1 MCVFFF
7 SSRRRH
13 TRGALVTGVQTCALP
28 ISDGGR
34 LDLAQL
40 EGERRRDMST
50 RDLGLADVELPRL
63 TVMVGENLGADA
75 TFLALLLCRV
85 GGEALVRR
93 IGRHTGGTA
102 PGRGFV
108 SRSPLRIQEGPMHI
122 LLKMMDERKREVE
135 RHSV

>member
-50 RDLGLADVELPRL
+50 LDLGLADVELPRL
-63 TVMVGENLGADA
+63 TVMVGETLGADA
-75 TFLALLLCRV
+75 TFLALFLCRV
-85 GGEALVRR
+85 GGEAIVRR
-93 IGRHTGGTA
+93 TARQTGRTAPRIGFVVRAPLRFEEGHEIGRE
-102 PGRGFV
+102 
-108 SRSPLRIQEGPMHI
+108 LRRERWYQEG
-122 LLKMMDERKREVE
+122 
-135 RHSV
+135 